1 MKPGW
6 SKFQRK
12 NKIKRKQSNR
22 ATLAGVV
29 NRPIRN
35 PSDTINRF
43 TYLPISFKVDR
54 YPSAHVATEVY
65 RYNIHL
71 LLSNKTNFIQFNSCP
86 FKKRGNASIS
96 SPKNPPKDFFFF
108 ETSSNLQRCNN
119 SPNGKKAQIICT

>member
-22 ATLAGVV
+22 TTLGWSIDQQGILQVG
-29 NRPIRN
+29 
-35 PSDTINRF
+35 TINRF
-43 TYLPISFKVDR
+43 TYLPTSFKIDR

-86 FKKRGNASIS
+86 FKKRGNASTS
-96 SPKNPPKDFFFF
+96 SPKNPPKDFFF
-108 ETSSNLQRCNN
+108 
-119 SPNGKKAQIICT
+119 